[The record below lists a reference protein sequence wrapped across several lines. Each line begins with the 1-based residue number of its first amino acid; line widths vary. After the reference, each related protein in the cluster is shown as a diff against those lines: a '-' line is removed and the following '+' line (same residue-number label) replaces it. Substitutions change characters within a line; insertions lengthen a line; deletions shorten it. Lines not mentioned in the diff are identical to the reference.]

1 MIIKETE
8 VSYMKKVTST
18 DVAKLAGVS
27 QATVSMVL
35 NNKVG
40 PSFSE
45 ETKNKVL
52 DAARQ
57 LGYMLP
63 AQNISP
69 NEKNLIAVFIPTLSN
84 YYYTQLVSYIEKYA
98 LSQGFKILICNTSRN
113 KDYEAYYL
121 DYFSKSKIAGIVF
134 TYVPNYPK
142 LVEQLSLSVPIVLI
156 GEKNDELTIPSI
168 ELNNAKAGY
177 MMGEHLISLH
187 HTQFAFFST
196 PFNNVTLA
204 RQQRLDGLKQAL
216 REHDLEQNLYI
227 YSEDYQS
234 ETDIHVIPYE
244 YELGHS
250 LAQKL
255 LETECPATALIG
267 VNDMTALGVIGYLAE
282 QGKQVPEDYSVCGFD
297 NIFVSSLSIPTLTTI
312 DHHLHLRGQAAIDM
326 ILSKNTGASKKRT
339 ANLLNSKI
347 NKIEYDPKL
356 LIRNS
361 TGPAP
366 SGH

>member
-1 MIIKETE
+1 
-8 VSYMKKVTST
+8 MKKVTST

-121 DYFSKSKIAGIVF
+121 DYFSKSKITGIVF

-168 ELNNAKAGY
+168 ELNNVKAGY
-177 MMGEHLISLH
+177 MMG
-187 HTQFAFFST
+187 
-196 PFNNVTLA
+196 
-204 RQQRLDGLKQAL
+204 
-216 REHDLEQNLYI
+216 
-227 YSEDYQS
+227 
-234 ETDIHVIPYE
+234 
-244 YELGHS
+244 
-250 LAQKL
+250 
-255 LETECPATALIG
+255 
-267 VNDMTALGVIGYLAE
+267 
-282 QGKQVPEDYSVCGFD
+282 
-297 NIFVSSLSIPTLTTI
+297 
-312 DHHLHLRGQAAIDM
+312 
-326 ILSKNTGASKKRT
+326 
-339 ANLLNSKI
+339 
-347 NKIEYDPKL
+347 
-356 LIRNS
+356 
-361 TGPAP
+361 
-366 SGH
+366 